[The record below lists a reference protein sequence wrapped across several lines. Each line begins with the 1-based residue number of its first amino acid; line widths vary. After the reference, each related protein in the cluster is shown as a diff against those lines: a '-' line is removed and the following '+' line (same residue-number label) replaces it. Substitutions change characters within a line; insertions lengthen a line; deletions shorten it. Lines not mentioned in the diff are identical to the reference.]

1 MPRFTLLAIATTLA
15 LVVSACGSDSSTPQS
30 QPDAELSANST
41 TTEAVE
47 VQSGDDLASLL
58 DQDDASPSTST
69 SATPDADSATGDTL
83 ESGSAPTPDS
93 SAPASATT
101 APPSTAAAPEEDD
114 VEGDCV
120 TLPDLAG
127 NCFPLLRLGGEI
139 ILVDPLS
146 DDERAEFQFACVY
159 QDNAEA
165 CEVLEFFGPG
175 DGVGNYYSMAP
186 TEVLQDECENLTGVE
201 QKLACAEIATR

>member
-15 LVVSACGSDSSTPQS
+15 LVLGACASDSSTPQ
-30 QPDAELSANST
+30 AEPLADLSASST
-41 TTEAVE
+41 TSNAVE
-47 VQSGDDLASLL
+47 EQSGDDLAALL
-58 DQDDASPSTST
+58 DQDEASPSATPST
-69 SATPDADSATGDTL
+69 TPDADAATGDTS

-93 SAPASATT
+93 SAPAPGST
-101 APPSTAAAPEEDD
+101 APPNTTAAPEEDD

-120 TLPDLAG
+120 TLPDLAS

-146 DDERAEFQFACVY
+146 DDEQAEFQFACVY

-165 CEVLEFFGPG
+165 CEVLEFLGPG

-186 TEVLQDECENLTGVE
+186 TEVLQDECESLTGVQ